1 MSRSHM
7 MTVSERWFR
16 LLLRFYPADFRD
28 EMGDSLVE
36 AYRDRAQDVL
46 RRGGTL
52 RLAAVC
58 VRALADSLRHGV
70 GERLRPAI
78 SWRRSRGLG
87 PGVEHASRPL
97 TRAPALVLS
106 PT

>member
-52 RLAAVC
+52 PLAAGC
-58 VRALADSLRHGV
+58 VRALADSLRNGA
-70 GERLRPAI
+70 GERPRPAI
-78 SWRRSRGLG
+78 SWRPSGDRGRDVQYPL
-87 PGVEHASRPL
+87 RRL
-97 TRAPALVLS
+97 TRAPTVGLS
-106 PT
+106 TL